1 MRREVRSAVSAGM
14 VRGAEERGAQEPVRD
29 RAKSMPRGASKRVL
43 YFDVLNICACLCV
56 IFLHCNSM
64 VHTFAYGGNW
74 MLALAIECVFYWAV
88 PVFFMLTGAT
98 LMRYRDRYDTKTF
111 FQRRVLRTVVPF
123 LIWNAIWYVMLP
135 QEGGGLS
142 LSGFVSGMML
152 NKIVSVYWFFF
163 PLFGIYLSLP
173 VLSLLADH
181 RRVLWYAVGASFV
194 LQSVAP
200 QVFSLL
206 GLSWNGELT
215 LRVASGHIM
224 FVLLGYL
231 LSTEELSSRQRGLV
245 YALGIF
251 GLIFRFGWTLWASET
266 SGELDRTFF
275 NYLGFPS
282 VLYAAAVFVFFKYRD
297 FGALERHGRALAKV
311 SACSFGVYLIHR
323 PILQHVVFGLLGV
336 PVTSVLAR
344 TVMPVA
350 YYVCLV
356 AVVYV
361 VRKVP
366 VLRRVFP

>member
-1 MRREVRSAVSAGM
+1 MSVKTVQSAVAHGTQGAGERA
-14 VRGAEERGAQEPVRD
+14 VQELAGGA
-29 RAKSMPRGASKRVL
+29 PRGASKRVL

-64 VHTFAYGGNW
+64 VHTFAYGRNW
-74 MLALAIECVFYWAV
+74 VLALAIECVFYWAV

-111 FQRRVLRTVVPF
+111 FRRRVLRTVVPF
-123 LIWNAIWYVMLP
+123 LIWNAIWYVVLL
-135 QEGGGLS
+135 QEGGALS
-142 LSGFVSGMML
+142 LSGFVSGVMS

-181 RRVLWYAVGASFV
+181 RRVLWYAVAASFA

-215 LRVASGHIM
+215 VRVASGHIM

-231 LSTEELSSRQRGLV
+231 LSTEELSSRRRGAV

-251 GLIFRFGWTLWASET
+251 GLLFRFAWTLWASEAA
-266 SGELDRTFF
+266 GELDRTLF

-282 VLYAAAVFVFFKYRD
+282 VFYAVAVFIFFKYRD
-297 FGALERHGRALAKV
+297 YTVLERHARALAKV

-323 PILQHVVFGLLGV
+323 PILQYVVFGLLGV
-336 PVTSVLAR
+336 PATSVAAR
-344 TVMPVA
+344 TVMPLAVYA
-350 YYVCLV
+350 GLVV
-356 AVVYV
+356 AVFV